1 MPPAYLA
8 EPKHTSSLE
17 TLGRSAKGGY
27 QGPSPHKSFNDGLL
41 STMRNQIRMA
51 VLVVTTGMACSYGN
65 APRPRPLEEI
75 AFESFK
81 PLVRDGEVDVIRV
94 REDTQVILR
103 NGRRLRVIGGPSDL
117 KGYIYANAPNA
128 DHIKTRWVD
137 FRNPNE

>member
-1 MPPAYLA
+1 
-8 EPKHTSSLE
+8 
-17 TLGRSAKGGY
+17 
-27 QGPSPHKSFNDGLL
+27 
-41 STMRNQIRMA
+41 MRIQTRMA
-51 VLVVTTGMACSYGN
+51 VILVTIGTACSHGHVS
-65 APRPRPLEEI
+65 RPKPLEEI

-81 PLVRDGEVDVIRV
+81 PLVRDGDVDVIRV

-137 FRNPNE
+137 FRNPND